1 MQIELN
7 IIYVLLNKIKNI
19 NIFICK
25 LIFILFDDIKYKLY
39 IYDVIDLIM
48 IQSSIRSV
56 NHESII
62 FPIQWPDFENINIIY
77 V

>member
-62 FPIQWPDFENINIIY
+62 FSIQWPDFENINIIY

>member
-62 FPIQWPDFENINIIY
+62 FLIQ
-77 V
+77 

>member
-39 IYDVIDLIM
+39 IYDVIGLIM
-48 IQSSIRSV
+48 V
-56 NHESII
+56 LII
-62 FPIQWPDFENINIIY
+62 DPISEP
-77 V
+77 

>member
-62 FPIQWPDFENINIIY
+62 FLIQWFGFENINIIY